1 MMNKQDELVAIFEN
15 QILVDPCTSAIV
27 KYDDGSAYLERKRG
41 SSKPSAPRKS
51 KPLPPSQSAIKD
63 WFNGEQ
69 DGMQKIVKTYVG
81 RSILIGTALAV
92 FGDNKDQKSLIKNSL
107 VASASIEAFLLYWY
121 NQKHG

>member
-1 MMNKQDELVAIFEN
+1 MNKQDELVAIFEN
-15 QILVDPCTSAIV
+15 QILVDPCTSGLV

-41 SSKPSAPRKS
+41 SSKPSEGRKG
-51 KPLPPSQSAIKD
+51 KPLPPSQSAIQG
-63 WFNGEQ
+63 WFSGEQ

-81 RSILIGTALAV
+81 RSILIGTALAL
-92 FGDNKDQKSLIKNSL
+92 FGDNKDQKALIKNSL